1 MACTMYSCQVAKT
14 RNRTDEP
21 DGDKPRLSKLT
32 VTENALKLADAD
44 GLDTL
49 TIRKLADHLGVTP
62 MALYWHFRSKE
73 DLLEGVADQV
83 WGEIDVH
90 VDPSIPWWAQLQAG
104 LESLLRVLRAHP
116 SAPQLLLEH
125 EKRNEAALRATEAA
139 LEILRSAGFDSQH
152 ASEIARST
160 LWTGIMLVM
169 SEAGYHPELSGDERA
184 EFQRRNEVFFAMLP
198 AARYPRL
205 IECAG
210 PMADCD
216 PDFHYRLGVEM
227 FIAGVRATAERQQHD
242 PAAS

>member
-44 GLDTL
+44 GLDAL
-49 TIRKLADHLGVTP
+49 TIRKLAQHLGVTP

-73 DLLEGVADQV
+73 DLLEGVAEQV

-90 VDPSIPWWAQLQAG
+90 VDTSVPWWAQLQAG

-125 EKRNEAALRATEAA
+125 EKGNEPALRATEAT
-139 LEILRSAGFDSQH
+139 LEILLGAGFDPQY

-160 LWTGIMLVM
+160 LWTGITLVM
-169 SEAGYHPELSGDERA
+169 SESGYRPDRSPDERA
-184 EFQRRNEVFFAMLP
+184 EWQRRNQ
-198 AARYPRL
+198 
-205 IECAG
+205 I
-210 PMADCD
+210 
-216 PDFHYRLGVEM
+216 
-227 FIAGVRATAERQQHD
+227 
-242 PAAS
+242 

>member
-139 LEILRSAGFDSQH
+139 LEILRSAGFDAQH

>member
-14 RNRTDEP
+14 RNRPDEP

-73 DLLEGVADQV
+73 DLLEGVAEQV
-83 WGEIDVH
+83 WDEIDVH

-139 LEILRSAGFDSQH
+139 LEILRSAGFDPQH

-160 LWTGIMLVM
+160 LWTGITLVM

-216 PDFHYRLGVEM
+216 PAHSIRRG
-227 FIAGVRATAERQQHD
+227 
-242 PAAS
+242 